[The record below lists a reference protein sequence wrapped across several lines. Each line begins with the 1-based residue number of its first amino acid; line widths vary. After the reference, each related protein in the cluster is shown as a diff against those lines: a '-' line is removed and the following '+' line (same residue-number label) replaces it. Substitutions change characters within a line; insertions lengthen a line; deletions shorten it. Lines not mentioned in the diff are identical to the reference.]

1 MSSNNQSCSPLPLQS
16 VCKLQFCL
24 LCSSRAII
32 WPPYISL
39 SVPRLLQIYSSCFG
53 LGLHIFSSNILQ
65 ILRLHPCTPHW
76 LLQSS
81 KNIIFEPFSSPS
93 LERLILGGFNF
104 IRLML
109 SPQFVFKLFTLL
121 PSDKG
126 HNRDSRDTNISCGR
140 EKSQDEVKGWV
151 PRHRYSRN
159 TSISGD

>member
-24 LCSSRAII
+24 LCSSRAI
-32 WPPYISL
+32 Y
-39 SVPRLLQIYSSCFG
+39 QILAFLCLVYCKQFFPVLACF
-53 LGLHIFSSNILQ
+53 GLHIFPSNILQ
-65 ILRLHPCTPHW
+65 IASLYAPLAVAKV
-76 LLQSS
+76 
-81 KNIIFEPFSSPS
+81 KNIIFEPFPSPS

-126 HNRDSRDTNISCGR
+126 HNRDSRDTNISCGI
-140 EKSQDEVKGWV
+140 E
-151 PRHRYSRN
+151 
-159 TSISGD
+159 

>member
-24 LCSSRAII
+24 LCSSRAIYHI
-32 WPPYISL
+32 LAFLCLVYCKYIL
-39 SVPRLLQIYSSCFG
+39 PVLALVCTYFLLISY
-53 LGLHIFSSNILQ
+53 
-65 ILRLHPCTPHW
+65 RLHPCTPHW

-126 HNRDSRDTNISCGR
+126 HNRDSRNTNISCGR